1 MGQLVLREVS
11 DDGIAIITLNHP
23 EKRNALSRE
32 MLSALL
38 EHLDQSAAD
47 ENIKAVIINA
57 NGPVFSAGHDL
68 RELVAGSKS
77 EYESLFEICTDVMES
92 IRTLRQPVIAQVHGV
107 ATAAGCQL
115 VASCDLVVASD
126 NATFATPGVKIGLF
140 CTTPAVALVRAIMP
154 KKALEMLLT
163 GDPISAHEAQQF
175 GLVNRVV
182 AADQLTEATLTLA
195 RQIAA
200 SSAEIIAL
208 GKQAF
213 YEQLPLDYP
222 QAYEV
227 AQKTMVHNAQMD
239 DAQEGMKA
247 FLEKR
252 KPRWKSDRSLQSH

>member
-1 MGQLVLREVS
+1 MSQLALRQIV

-32 MLSALL
+32 MLTTLL
-38 EHLDQSAAD
+38 ELLDQTSAD

-68 RELVAGSKS
+68 RELVGGSQQDHD
-77 EYESLFEICTDVMES
+77 SLFAVCTDVMEA
-92 IRTLRQPVIAQVHGV
+92 IRTMRQPVIAQVHGI

-115 VASCDLVVASD
+115 VASCDLVVASE

-154 KKALEMLLT
+154 KKAMEMLLT
-163 GDPISAHEAQQF
+163 GDSITAQEAEHL
-175 GLVNRVV
+175 GLVNRVIP
-182 AADQLTEATLTLA
+182 ADQLAEETLKLA
-195 RQIAA
+195 KLIAA
-200 SSAEIIAL
+200 SSAETIAL

-213 YEQLPLDYP
+213 YAQLPLDYP
-222 QAYEV
+222 EAYAI
-227 AQKTMVHNAQMD
+227 AQKVMVYNAELD